1 LERAF
6 ISRVFI
12 FMQLFSYIFT
22 DLMSFSS
29 PSEQVWIDKDD
40 LFGFASRVAREML
53 AAVPDLTNKGMCV
66 AIYDKAGQA
75 ISYVPLDS
83 LH

>member
-1 LERAF
+1 
-6 ISRVFI
+6 
-12 FMQLFSYIFT
+12 MQLFSYNFT
-22 DLMSFSS
+22 DLTSYNS
-29 PSEQVWIDKDD
+29 PSEEVWRARED

-53 AAVPDLTNKGMCV
+53 AAVPGLTNKGLCV
-66 AIYDKAGQA
+66 AVYDEAGQA

>member
-1 LERAF
+1 
-6 ISRVFI
+6 VFY
-12 FMQLFSYIFT
+12 FHAAVLLQFYRLDELQLPVGGGVDSQ
-22 DLMSFSS
+22 
-29 PSEQVWIDKDD
+29 EE

-53 AAVPDLTNKGMCV
+53 AAVPDLTNKGLCV
-66 AIYDKAGQA
+66 AVYDEAGQA

>member
-1 LERAF
+1 
-6 ISRVFI
+6 
-12 FMQLFSYIFT
+12 MQLFSYNFT
-22 DLMSFSS
+22 DLTSYNS
-29 PSEQVWIDKDD
+29 PSEEVWIARED

-53 AAVPDLTNKGMCV
+53 AAVPDLTNKGLCV
-66 AIYDKAGQA
+66 AVYDEAGQA

>member
-1 LERAF
+1 
-6 ISRVFI
+6 
-12 FMQLFSYIFT
+12 
-22 DLMSFSS
+22 
-29 PSEQVWIDKDD
+29 VWIARED

-53 AAVPDLTNKGMCV
+53 ASVPDLTNKGLCV
-66 AIYDKAGQA
+66 AIYDEAGQA